1 MASTC
6 ATAHNARGMKPDK
19 ILPFYHHSWRT
30 FCFVRFIKTSDQQ
43 IAELTAKVAS
53 LEAELEVQKGL
64 VAALLKR
71 IYGAKSEKMDHNQ
84 LLMEFLKDEAKKP
97 TAADGNVEPPAAEHL
112 TGELIE
118 PKARARRTNKLSASL
133 KSLPTVVREITH
145 PAVLA
150 APQDFR
156 LLGEEVSERLHVK
169 PAAFT
174 LEIIKRLTH
183 VRKNE
188 IDATPVTPPLE
199 PCLLPGSV
207 LTPSLGAYLLT
218 QKFCYHSPFYRE
230 QWKLKAAYGID
241 MTRNVMCHMHD
252 HLADMLHPL
261 YKLLATKFRK
271 SDYLKIDET
280 PVRCL
285 EPGNGKAAT
294 GYFWVYHHAE
304 HGVLYDW
311 HKSRANSCL
320 DSILIDEAGEHSF
333 NGYLQSDGLRA
344 YRTFIER
351 HAALKIIPVSCF
363 AHIRRK
369 FKEARSDYPR
379 ITARILLLIGS
390 IYQVEKR
397 LKQERAGPLERQRA
411 RWLES
416 RKPYEHLVKLTKR
429 LQRSKKIIPRSNLG
443 KALAYAVAQLPH
455 LEPCFIDGQIEFDN
469 NLTENAVR
477 PTKLGHKNWM
487 FIGGEHTGWRSAVIY
502 TFVEQV
508 RRHSADPFAYF
519 EWVFEKLMQNPLSEE
534 LENLLPLHWINER
547 ARAAKPNEIEATNVA

>member
-1 MASTC
+1 MVRGALKNDDFCIVIGTPRAS
-6 ATAHNARGMKPDK
+6 
-19 ILPFYHHSWRT
+19 
-30 FCFVRFIKTSDQQ
+30 VRFIKTPEKQ
-43 IAELTAKVAS
+43 IAELTEKVAS

-64 VAALLKR
+64 VTALLKR
-71 IYGAKSEKMDHNQ
+71 IYGAKSEKMDHHQ

-97 TAADGNVEPPAAEHL
+97 TAADGNAEPPAAEIL
-112 TGELIE
+112 VAE
-118 PKARARRTNKLSASL
+118 PPVPKPRARRVSKLSESL

-145 PAVLA
+145 PEVLA
-150 APQDFR
+150 APDEFR

-174 LEIIKRLTH
+174 LEVIKRLTH

-188 IDATPVTPPLE
+188 IDAVPVTPPLE

-230 QWKLKAAYGID
+230 QWKLKASHGIELS
-241 MTRNVMCHMHD
+241 RNLMCSWHD
-252 HLADMLHPL
+252 HLADTLHPL
-261 YKLLATKFRK
+261 YKILGAKFRQ
-271 SDYLKIDET
+271 SDYLQIDET

-285 EPGNGKAAT
+285 EPGKGKAAT

-311 HKSRANSCL
+311 HKSRANTCL
-320 DSILIDEAGEHSF
+320 DSILIDADGGQCF
-333 NGYLQSDGLRA
+333 NGFMQSDGLRA

-351 HAALKIIPVSCF
+351 HPELNIIPVSCLS
-363 AHIRRK
+363 HGSRK
-369 FKEARSDYPR
+369 FKESRDDYPR
-379 ITARILLLIGS
+379 ITARILLLIGG

-397 LKQERAGPLERQRA
+397 LRKERAGPLDRLKA

-416 RKPYEHLVKLTKR
+416 RKPYEHLVKLTVR
-429 LQRSKKIIPRSNLG
+429 LKRSKKIVPRSNLG

-455 LEPCFIDGQIEFDN
+455 LEPCFLNGEIEFDN

-502 TFVEQV
+502 TFVEQI
-508 RRHSADPFAYF
+508 RRHGADPFAYF
-519 EWVFEKLMQNPLSEE
+519 EWVFEKLMHKPPAEDLQM
-534 LENLLPLHWINER
+534 LLPIHWIN
-547 ARAAKPNEIEATNVA
+547 ARAAEAKSIEVETAAVA

>member
-1 MASTC
+1 M
-6 ATAHNARGMKPDK
+6 NYDK
-19 ILPFYHHSWRT
+19 HRNFLKHWHII
-30 FCFVRFIKTSDQQ
+30 CFTKCIKTPEQQ
-43 IAELTAKVAS
+43 IAELTTKVAA

-71 IYGAKSEKMDHNQ
+71 IYGAKSEKMDHHQ

-97 TAADGNVEPPAAEHL
+97 TAADGNAEPPAAEILVPQPPAH
-112 TGELIE
+112 
-118 PKARARRTNKLSASL
+118 KARNRRTNKLSASL

-145 PAVLA
+145 PDVLA

-169 PAAFT
+169 PTAFT
-174 LEIIKRLTH
+174 LEIIKRQTH

-188 IDATPVTPPLE
+188 IDVTPITPPLE

-230 QWKLKAAYGID
+230 QWKLKAAYGIEL
-241 MTRNVMCHMHD
+241 TRNLMCSWHD
-252 HLADMLHPL
+252 HLADTLRPL
-261 YKLLATKFRK
+261 YQILSAKLRE

-285 EPGNGKAAT
+285 EPGNGKSAT
-294 GYFWVYHHAE
+294 GYFWVYHHAQ

-311 HKSRANSCL
+311 HKSRANTCL
-320 DSILIDEAGEHSF
+320 DSILIDEKGGNSF
-333 NGYLQSDGLRA
+333 NGHLQSDGLRA

-351 HAALKIIPVSCF
+351 HTTLDITPVSCL
-363 AHIRRK
+363 AHISRK
-369 FKEARSDYPR
+369 FKEARGDYPR

-397 LKQERAGPLERQRA
+397 LKQERAGPLDRQRT

-416 RKPYEHLVKLTKR
+416 RKPYDHLVKLTTR

-508 RRHSADPFAYF
+508 RRHGADPFAYF
-519 EWVFEKLMQNPLSEE
+519 EWVFDKLMHHPPSEE
-534 LENLLPLHWINER
+534 LKNLLPTHWIN
-547 ARAAKPNEIEATNVA
+547 ARATAAESIEIEDTIVA

>member
-1 MASTC
+1 M
-6 ATAHNARGMKPDK
+6 
-19 ILPFYHHSWRT
+19 
-30 FCFVRFIKTSDQQ
+30 IKTPEQQ
-43 IAELTAKVAS
+43 IAELTARVAE
-53 LEAELEVQKGL
+53 LEAELELQKGL

-71 IYGAKSEKMDHNQ
+71 IYGAKSEKMDHHQ

-97 TAADGNVEPPAAEHL
+97 EAADGNAEPPAAE
-112 TGELIE
+112 IPVAPPPA
-118 PKARARRTNKLSASL
+118 PKTRNRRTNKLSESL
-133 KSLPTVVREITH
+133 KRLPTVVREITH
-145 PAVLA
+145 PDVLA
-150 APQDFR
+150 APDEFR

-169 PAAFT
+169 PAALT
-174 LEIIKRLTH
+174 LEVIKRLTH

-188 IDATPVTPPLE
+188 IDAVPITPPLE

-230 QWKLKAAYGID
+230 QWKLKAAHGIEL
-241 MTRNVMCHMHD
+241 TRNLMCSWHD
-252 HLADMLHPL
+252 HLADTLHPL
-261 YKLLATKFRK
+261 YKILGAKLRQ

-311 HKSRANSCL
+311 HKSRANTCL
-320 DSILIDEAGEHSF
+320 DSILIDEEGGESF
-333 NGYLQSDGLRA
+333 NGHLQSDGLRA

-351 HAALKIIPVSCF
+351 HADLNITPVSCL
-363 AHIRRK
+363 AHTSRK

-397 LKQERAGPLERQRA
+397 LRQERAGPLDRQRA
-411 RWLES
+411 RWQES
-416 RKPYEHLVKLTKR
+416 RKPYDHLVKLTTR
-429 LQRSKKIIPRSNLG
+429 LQRSKKIVPRSNLG

-455 LEPCFIDGQIEFDN
+455 LEPCFLDGQIEFDN
-469 NLTENAVR
+469 NLTENAIR

-502 TFVEQV
+502 TFVEQIRV
-508 RRHSADPFAYF
+508 HGADPFAYF
-519 EWVFEKLMQNPLSEE
+519 EWVFEKLMHNPPAEE
-534 LENLLPLHWINER
+534 LESLLPAHWLR
-547 ARAAKPNEIEATNVA
+547 ARAEESNAIAIETEAIA